1 MYALRA
7 RELVGL
13 VAVQELKVTIPVT
26 PTLSEPSMSRMT
38 FLSMMKEK
46 AYIRAPFRNHLLN
59 RHGLFS

>member
-13 VAVQELKVTIPVT
+13 VAVQELKVADPTA
-26 PTLSEPSMSRMT
+26 PTLHEPSIY
-38 FLSMMKEK
+38 MMARLRIVKEK
-46 AYIRAPFRNHLLN
+46 AHLIGTLRNHLLN

>member
-1 MYALRA
+1 MYALWT

-13 VAVQELKVTIPVT
+13 VAVQKLKVANPAP

-38 FLSMMKEK
+38 LLRKKKEK
-46 AYIRAPFRNHLLN
+46 ACFTGPFGIHFLN